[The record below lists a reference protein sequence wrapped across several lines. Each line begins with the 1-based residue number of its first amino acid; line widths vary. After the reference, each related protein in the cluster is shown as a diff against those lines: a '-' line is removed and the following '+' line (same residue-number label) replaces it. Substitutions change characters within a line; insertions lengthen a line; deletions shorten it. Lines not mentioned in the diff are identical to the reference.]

1 MIKRLIAGAASLAL
15 TLGGVALAAAPAQAL
30 SGASC
35 DDGDAWSWS
44 IANPARYQAGP
55 HEAVVG
61 LSEAISTVTIKA
73 PTGCTVEGGDTWRV
87 YNGYF
92 SAAGTFNAEEAA
104 AGKDT
109 DRVSV
114 EVPTSNAVAG
124 DEIPVKLKVNDSSA
138 GIPGVWDVDES
149 NAGSLVLLRRT
160 LFKFKGVSNW
170 MNFINEP
177 YICGEPV
184 EGAGTLLRAS
194 WTSKRYLGYAGR
206 TVRMEYRLTDGP
218 DSAWDN
224 RFLDSFQ
231 TDDRGYVELIDLL
244 GAEEE
249 GPGTDDGPP
258 CGGTIVFRGHY
269 GGNGTSSGTWSNGDA
284 IAEATID
291 WEKYRPHLKEEIDAA
306 GMAKDCAKLDELG
319 QEVVNL
325 PNWDE
330 VLLTYIFRWGVQTG
344 CWEDD

>member
-1 MIKRLIAGAASLAL
+1 MVMRRLIAGASSLAL
-15 TLGGVALAAAPAQAL
+15 ALGGVALAAGPAQAFT
-30 SGASC
+30 GASC

-44 IANPARYQAGP
+44 IANPARYQAGA

-61 LSEAISTVTIKA
+61 LSEAIRTVTIKA
-73 PTGCTVEGGDTWRV
+73 PTGCIVDAGDTWRV

-92 SAAGTFNAEEAA
+92 RAAGTFNAEEAA
-104 AGKDT
+104 AGRDT

-114 EVPTSNAVAG
+114 AVPTSNAVAG

-138 GIPGVWDVDES
+138 GIPGAWDVDDS

-160 LFKFKGVSNW
+160 LFKYKGITDW
-170 MNFINEP
+170 MNFVNEP
-177 YICGEPV
+177 YICGEHV
-184 EGAGTLLRAS
+184 DGAAPLLRAS

-218 DSAWDN
+218 DSAWAN
-224 RFLDSFQ
+224 RFVDSAQ
-231 TDDRGYVELIDLL
+231 TDDSGYVELFDFI

-269 GGNGTSSGTWSNGDA
+269 GGNSTSSGTWSNGDA
-284 IAEATID
+284 VAEATID
-291 WEKYRPHLKEEIDAA
+291 WEKYRPGLKEEIDAA
-306 GMAKDCAKLDELG
+306 GTAKDCAKLEELAY
-319 QEVVNL
+319 EVAH
-325 PNWDE
+325 PFRDE
-330 VLLTYIFRWGVQTG
+330 VLWAYVFRLGVQTG

>member
-1 MIKRLIAGAASLAL
+1 
-15 TLGGVALAAAPAQAL
+15 
-30 SGASC
+30 
-35 DDGDAWSWS
+35 
-44 IANPARYQAGP
+44 
-55 HEAVVG
+55 
-61 LSEAISTVTIKA
+61 
-73 PTGCTVEGGDTWRV
+73 V

-92 SAAGTFNAEEAA
+92 SAEGTFNTQEAA

-160 LFKFKGVSNW
+160 LFKFKGVSNR
-170 MNFINEP
+170 MDFTEP
-177 YICGEPV
+177 YICGEHV
-184 EGAGTLLRAS
+184 DGAAPLLRAS

-218 DSAWDN
+218 DSAWAN
-224 RFLDSFQ
+224 RFLFSER
-231 TDDRGYVELIDLL
+231 TDESGYVELFDMVS
-244 GAEEE
+244 GEEE
-249 GPGTDDGPP
+249 GPGGVLPDDGPP

-269 GGNGTSSGTWSNGDA
+269 GGNGTSSGTWSTGDA
-284 IAEATID
+284 VAEATID

-319 QEVVNL
+319 QEVAHL
-325 PNWDE
+325 PNATE
-330 VLLTYIFRWGVQTG
+330 VLLTYVFRWGVQTG